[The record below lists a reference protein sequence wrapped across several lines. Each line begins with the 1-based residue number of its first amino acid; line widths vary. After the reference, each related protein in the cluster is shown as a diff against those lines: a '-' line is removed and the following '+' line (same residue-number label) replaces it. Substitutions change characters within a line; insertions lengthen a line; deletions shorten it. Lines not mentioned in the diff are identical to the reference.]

1 MLATACRS
9 RLGTHTL
16 QALEAVVA
24 QQQGEPASGG
34 KGGEGGKRLQL
45 HGEAA
50 ELLEQASVAA
60 GGLHAPLLTYHTPAG
75 RGGARGT
82 AGSMA
87 GRGRSPG
94 IIWTYG
100 GATYCTVRG

>member
-1 MLATACRS
+1 MVVLAMACRS

-50 ELLEQASVAA
+50 ELLEQALA
-60 GGLHAPLLTYHTPAG
+60 LTLTLALILTLTLARQRTP
-75 RGGARGT
+75 
-82 AGSMA
+82 S
-87 GRGRSPG
+87 
-94 IIWTYG
+94 
-100 GATYCTVRG
+100 C